1 MSEMEQWCQWY
12 ASQGLTYFPIYGIT
26 NGLCRCRE
34 GEACGANTGKHPIFK
49 WKGQPSRMPR
59 VTDNVAISTDPLVV
73 IDLDG
78 DVSADVLAEYP
89 PTFTTSTGH
98 GYHLWYRA
106 HPSKHVKTMVGW
118 RPKVDI
124 RAMGG
129 LLIVPPSRHRHGG
142 TYRHVKGDSIQSVP
156 THLLKEMPEKGEV
169 SRRIGVAV
177 EVKSTE
183 TPAVMAPLGA
193 KLVYEMENW
202 EVSRNT
208 TLFRLG
214 CRFFE
219 LAHTGLLGQDVLH
232 DLCQAALRSGLTSGE
247 IERTLESAR
256 NSV

>member
-1 MSEMEQWCQWY
+1 MEQWCQWY
-12 ASQGLTYFPIYGIT
+12 ESQGLTYFPIYGIT

-34 GEACGANTGKHPIFK
+34 GEKCGANTGKHPIFK

-59 VTDNVAISTDPLVV
+59 PTDNVAISTDPLVV

-78 DVSADVLAEYP
+78 DVTEEVLAEYP

-98 GYHLWYRA
+98 GFHLWYRA
-106 HPSKHVKTMVGW
+106 HPSKHVKSMVAW

-129 LLIVPPSRHRHGG
+129 LLIVPPSRHRSGSV
-142 TYRHVKGDSIQSVP
+142 YRHVKGDSIQAVP
-156 THLLKEMPEKGEV
+156 THLLKDLPEKGEAQ
-169 SRRIGVAV
+169 RRIGVTAEIKV
-177 EVKSTE
+177 SD
-183 TPAVMAPLGA
+183 TPPVMAALGA
-193 KLVYEMENW
+193 KIVHEMENW

-219 LAHTGLLGQDVLH
+219 MAHIGLLGEDVLAE
-232 DLCQAALRSGLTSGE
+232 LCEAALRTGLTSGE